1 MRIKVVREGPPAP
14 LSYSD
19 IHVGE
24 AFVFAQHPRFRRWRT
39 LNGKAGERR
48 FKDREKAAVAAAKS
62 MSGNLRARV
71 IFCAEWHEP
80 LVVWNAE
87 WK

>member
-24 AFVFAQHPRFRRWRT
+24 AFVFAQHPELVFVRT
-39 LNGKAGERR
+39 SEGALR
-48 FKDREKAAVAAAKS
+48 
-62 MSGNLRARV
+62 MSDCTHIVGLAESAPVTRV
-71 IFCAEWHEP
+71 QMTVMWG
-80 LVVWNAE
+80 
-87 WK
+87 

>member
-1 MRIKVVREGPPAP
+1 MRLHIYCPRGYY
-14 LSYSD
+14 L
-19 IHVGE
+19 
-24 AFVFAQHPRFRRWRT
+24 AQVKPHRFRRWRT

-71 IFCAEWHEP
+71 IFCAEWYEP